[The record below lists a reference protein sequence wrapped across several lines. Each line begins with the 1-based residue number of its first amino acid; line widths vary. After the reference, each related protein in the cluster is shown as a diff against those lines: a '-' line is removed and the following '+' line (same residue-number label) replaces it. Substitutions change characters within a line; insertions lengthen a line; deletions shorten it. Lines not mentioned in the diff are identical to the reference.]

1 MRTIPAR
8 EAWGMWKLKR
18 WAPDLDRG
26 YQRLPEE
33 MNFSSVFKEKKE
45 LREDELTETKETA
58 CTECL
63 RPERGMPI

>member
-1 MRTIPAR
+1 MRTTPAR

-45 LREDELTETKETA
+45 LREDEY
-58 CTECL
+58 
-63 RPERGMPI
+63 